1 MSTPN
6 AHTDLIDSHDFRA
19 SDEPAPNADGGGA
32 VNNQVPRDVF
42 SALNRV
48 FYAIAAIAGI
58 GFLMVLF
65 GAYVS
70 PKIWAHQTG
79 ITVMIAGAIV
89 MVLAVVAWIAAA
101 ILMISMMIMR
111 LIRNT

>member
-1 MSTPN
+1 
-6 AHTDLIDSHDFRA
+6 
-19 SDEPAPNADGGGA
+19 
-32 VNNQVPRDVF
+32 
-42 SALNRV
+42 
-48 FYAIAAIAGI
+48 
-58 GFLMVLF
+58 MVLF